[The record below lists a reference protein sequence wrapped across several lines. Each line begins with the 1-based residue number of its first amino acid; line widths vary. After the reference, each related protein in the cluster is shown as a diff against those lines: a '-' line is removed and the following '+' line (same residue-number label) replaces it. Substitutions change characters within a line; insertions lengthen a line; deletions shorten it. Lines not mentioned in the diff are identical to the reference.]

1 MGPDWVDKTCP
12 YFGLG
17 ATEAIFTT
25 CLSSNLGP
33 RSTIEKRRQPLKNL
47 GMVLLSIWLIV
58 TGLLT
63 FVTVS
68 IPSSGIVLA
77 LLAIAA
83 GVLFLL
89 DMREKRLSG
98 NIGIILLSI
107 WLILAGL
114 LPLLSV
120 TVHYSDFALAI
131 LSVVSGILLLIRR

>member
-1 MGPDWVDKTCP
+1 M
-12 YFGLG
+12 
-17 ATEAIFTT
+17 
-25 CLSSNLGP
+25 
-33 RSTIEKRRQPLKNL
+33 KNL

-120 TVHYSDFALAI
+120 TVPYSDVALAI
-131 LSVVSGILLLIRR
+131 LAVVAGILLLIRR